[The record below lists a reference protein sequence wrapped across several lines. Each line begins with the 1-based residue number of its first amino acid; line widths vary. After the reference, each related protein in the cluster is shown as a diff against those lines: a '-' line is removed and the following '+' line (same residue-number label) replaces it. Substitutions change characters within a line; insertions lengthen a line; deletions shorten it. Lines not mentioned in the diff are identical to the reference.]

1 MLEQNNNLK
10 PSSDSLLEII
20 KIQTEIAK
28 LGFDLSAV
36 MALVA
41 QSAQKLTRA
50 MGAVIEL
57 AEGDDMV
64 YRTATGVVESLLGL
78 RLKRNGSLS
87 GYCVEV
93 GQALRCDDSETDER
107 VDRDACR
114 RVGLRSMIVAPLKHE
129 GAVVGVL
136 KVLATTPSAFNETDI
151 QLLELMSELIAAS
164 MFHATQYES
173 NELFHRATHDTLTGL
188 ANRALFFD
196 RLRQRI
202 AQAQRNSEG
211 FGILNLDMNGLK
223 QINDQ
228 FGHRAGDAAIKELAA
243 RIKAA
248 SRQADTVARVGGDEF
263 GVILFHIGN
272 REGVKLASRR
282 LAQRIDMP
290 FEFEQHVLK
299 LSASIGSAVF
309 PEDGMEMNALLEK
322 ADQAMYE
329 VKRMRKGDQKR

>member
-1 MLEQNNNLK
+1 
-10 PSSDSLLEII
+10 
-20 KIQTEIAK
+20 
-28 LGFDLSAV
+28 
-36 MALVA
+36 
-41 QSAQKLTRA
+41 
-50 MGAVIEL
+50 
-57 AEGDDMV
+57 
-64 YRTATGVVESLLGL
+64 
-78 RLKRNGSLS
+78 
-87 GYCVEV
+87 
-93 GQALRCDDSETDER
+93 
-107 VDRDACR
+107 
-114 RVGLRSMIVAPLKHE
+114 
-129 GAVVGVL
+129 
-136 KVLATTPSAFNETDI
+136 
-151 QLLELMSELIAAS
+151 

-211 FGILNLDMNGLK
+211 FGILNLDMDGLK

-272 REGVKLASRR
+272 REGVKLASGR
-282 LAQRIDMP
+282 LAQRIDKP
-290 FEFEQHVLK
+290 FEFEQHVLR